1 MPQPTPRSPRFSSPG
16 TERAGTATQD
26 PVDPRRK
33 HTARPAAPTAEPGV
47 FRARPPVKRLPAD
60 DTLTKEEAA
69 AYANVTKRTIGR
81 WIAQGSLNKY
91 VVKINHV
98 AVSKTELDALLTAR
112 HEA

>member
-16 TERAGTATQD
+16 TARAGTAT
-26 PVDPRRK
+26 PEP
-33 HTARPAAPTAEPGV
+33 PTSPGTTSSPEPGT
-47 FRARPPVKRLPAD
+47 FRARPPVKRLAAD
-60 DTLTKEEAA
+60 DTLTKDQAA
-69 AYANVTKRTIGR
+69 AYAGVTKRTIGR